1 MKKKLL
7 PIGLFLLSASVN
19 AQSVISA
26 QGNSYSN
33 ASNTIDFTIGETVTA
48 TTSNGTNDLTQG
60 FHQTN
65 LVITS
70 VEDLD
75 ANFSVNVFPNPTSE
89 LVNVTVDKFEGL
101 TLNMFDAAGKLLKQ
115 VTLNQSQTSIRVSEY
130 ANGTYLL
137 TLTHQKDKKI
147 KTYKLIKNQ

>member
-26 QGNSYSN
+26 QGNSYTN
-33 ASNTIDFTIGETVTA
+33 GSNTIDYTIGEAVTA

-65 LVITS
+65 VTITNI
-70 VEDLD
+70 EDLD
-75 ANFSVNVFPNPTSE
+75 VNVSVNVFPNPTSE
-89 LVNVTVDKFEGL
+89 FVNLNIEKFEGL
-101 TLNMFDAAGKLLKQ
+101 TLRIFDVGGKLLKKVQ
-115 VTLNQSQTSIRVSEY
+115 LDSTQTEVSVLEY
-130 ANGTYLL
+130 AEGTYLL
-137 TLTHQKDKKI
+137 TLENKSRKKI
-147 KTYKLIKNQ
+147 KTFKIIKN